1 MNKINFLLQNTVLI
15 KLCFLFVLMSISLSI
30 HAQIGRGC
38 HVDGVLYTANTPKG
52 NKYFYRTS
60 GVMTTSCEFVPT
72 GNDGNCRL
80 YNGGNINNN
89 CSYTRYLN
97 SFSSDWNEISC
108 PLDQYVWV
116 LLASFSTICFFRL
129 RPAATGTK

>member
-15 KLCFLFVLMSISLSI
+15 KLCFLFVLMSISFSTR
-30 HAQIGRGC
+30 AQIGRGC
-38 HVDGVLYTANTPKG
+38 YVGGVLYTANTAKG

-60 GVMTTSCEFVPT
+60 GVKTTPCEFVRT
-72 GNDGNCRL
+72 GNQAHCRL

-89 CSYTRYLN
+89 ASYTKYLN
-97 SFSSDWNEISC
+97 AFSNDWDEVIC

-116 LLASFSTICFFRL
+116 LLASFSTISFFRL
-129 RPAATGTK
+129 RAANMVAN

>member
-1 MNKINFLLQNTVLI
+1 MLI
-15 KLCFLFVLMSISLSI
+15 KLCLLFVLMSVSLCI

-38 HVDGVLYTANTPKG
+38 YVDGVLYTANTPKG

-60 GVMTTSCEFVPT
+60 GINTTQCEFVST

-89 CSYTRYLN
+89 SSYTRYLN
-97 SFSSDWNEISC
+97 AYSSAWEEITC
-108 PLDQYVWV
+108 PLDDYVWV
-116 LLASFSTICFFRL
+116 LLASISAVVFFRL
-129 RPAATGTK
+129 RPRASVAIS